1 MIETKNR
8 LESQLAER
16 FKKGLINRME
26 FENEMIKL
34 IDISKNHHKAIYN
47 LIRIGLMAE
56 RVLQEPIF
64 TPDLKM
70 HNEK

>member
-8 LESQLAER
+8 LERQLASR
-16 FKKGLINRME
+16 FKEGLINRME
-26 FENEMIKL
+26 YENEKINL
-34 IDISKNHHKAIYN
+34 IDIGKNHHKAIYN

-64 TPDLKM
+64 TPNLKM